1 MLKKS
6 LSILFLSLTLI
17 LNSSAFA
24 AAPAKQVKPIE
35 YSNVSSIEIVNKPT
49 AYINKYVEI
58 KAVFN
63 KFSTIGLD
71 YKPAMRSSK
80 DYISFL
86 IKRDNIPEHIV
97 PLSELKIF
105 IKRDKAE
112 KLVDL
117 ETGDKIEI
125 KGKVFS
131 NALGDAWMDAYEV
144 KNLEQKPPKK

>member
-1 MLKKS
+1 MIKKIF
-6 LSILFLSLTLI
+6 SIVLLLLATSFVSPKANAQTP
-17 LNSSAFA
+17 
-24 AAPAKQVKPIE
+24 APVE
-35 YSNVSSIEIVNKPT
+35 YANVSALEIVNKPS
-49 AYINKYVEI
+49 AYLHKNVKII
-58 KAVFN
+58 AIFN

-80 DYISFL
+80 DYISFMV
-86 IKRDNIPEHIV
+86 KRENIQDHTV

-117 ETGDKIEI
+117 ESGDKIEI

-131 NALGDAWMDAYEV
+131 NVLGDAWMDAYEV
-144 KNLEQKPPKK
+144 TNLKPKPKKP

>member
-1 MLKKS
+1 MLKKLFS
-6 LSILFLSLTLI
+6 SLFLLLA
-17 LNSSAFA
+17 LVVSSPMAGA
-24 AAPAKQVKPIE
+24 LPAKPIE
-35 YSNVSSIEIVNKPT
+35 YSNAASLEIAAKPS
-49 AYINKYVEI
+49 AYINKYV
-58 KAVFN
+58 KFNAVFN

-86 IKRDNIPEHIV
+86 IKRDNIQDHVV

-144 KNLEQKPPKK
+144 TNLSPKPPKK